1 MDTRIAIWN
10 TLHDGE
16 ITVLAMESD
25 TLVMF
30 VSIPYIR
37 ERLTPLGD
45 SFILR
50 LSGFHSLEFDDGK
63 NRHSDLTEISKSGI
77 EIFSTKSETMPVK
90 IATTSGS
97 LTLDFD
103 HIEISTDTGR
113 AVTYDEIYKACL
125 EFWEEFSIKA
135 KSLQK

>member
-1 MDTRIAIWN
+1 MDTRIAVWN

-16 ITVLAMESD
+16 ITVLAMEGD

-37 ERLTPLGD
+37 ERITPLGD

-50 LSGFHSLEFDDGK
+50 LHGFHLLEFDDGK
-63 NRHSDLTEISKSGI
+63 NKHSDLAEISKSGI
-77 EIFSTKSETMPVK
+77 EILSTESKTMPVK
-90 IATTSGS
+90 ISTTSGF

-103 HIEISTDTGR
+103 RIDITTDTGR
-113 AVTYDEIYKACL
+113 QVAYDEINRACS
-125 EFWEEFSIKA
+125 EFWEEWSIKA
-135 KSLQK
+135 KALQK

>member
-16 ITVLAMESD
+16 ITVLAMEGD

-37 ERLTPLGD
+37 ERLAPLGD

-50 LSGFHSLEFDDGK
+50 LHGFHSLEFDDGK
-63 NRHSDLTEISKSGI
+63 NKHSYLTEISKSGI
-77 EIFSTKSETMPVK
+77 EILSTDSESMPVK
-90 IATTSGS
+90 ISTTSGF

-103 HIEISTDTGR
+103 RIDITTDTGR
-113 AVTYDEIYKACL
+113 SVSYEEIYKACF
-125 EFWEEFSIKA
+125 EFWEDWSIKA
-135 KSLQK
+135 KALQK